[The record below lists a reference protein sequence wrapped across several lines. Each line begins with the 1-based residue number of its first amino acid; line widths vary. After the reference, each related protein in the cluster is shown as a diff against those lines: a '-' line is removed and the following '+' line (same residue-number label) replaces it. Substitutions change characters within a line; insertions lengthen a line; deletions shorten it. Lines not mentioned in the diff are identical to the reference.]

1 MAKIPLGND
10 IDLDDSQFY
19 NRVNDIS
26 FLYNHL
32 KTTEDGSS
40 PAILLTGVRGVGKTV
55 LMKKLIKDYCNDYLI
70 VYINLENC
78 DKYDAGELT
87 RFSIMKVFYD
97 AIITSCENFG
107 FMTSDIKTKKFFKTK
122 NFKIDNIVDYKDI
135 PVPIPHSEDDY
146 SKFADFVTSL
156 PMDILNQY
164 NHVIK
169 GVWIFFDEFQ
179 IVKHLNTDVNSF
191 LWYIR
196 GLVQSQKGVGYMFSG
211 SMSVKDELTDDISGR
226 RGAFG
231 GRILTFELQ
240 PFSFETTKNFLTENA
255 DYLKFTG
262 DGFEQFYEYT
272 GGIPYYVNSFA
283 RLLPP
288 NRVLDKKQIIS
299 EFNSSLDYLV
309 SNSKRIWYSLTPQ
322 EQKIVTTLVEKPL
335 RRVDI
340 AKKLNITSGAIGNSL
355 NSLIDSVLIEGDG
368 KYFNITDNIFR
379 AWLKN
384 EYDRKGV
391 FPFKNNIY

>member
-55 LMKKLIKDYCNDYLI
+55 LMKKLIKDYGNDYLC

-78 DKYDAGELT
+78 DKYDDGELT

-97 AIITSCENFG
+97 AIVTSCENFG

-122 NFKIDNIVDYKDI
+122 TFKIDKIVDYNDI
-135 PVPIPHSEDDY
+135 PVPIPHSEEDY

-164 NHVIK
+164 SHVIK

-196 GLVQSQKGVGYMFSG
+196 GLVQSQKGIGYIFSG
-211 SMSVKDELTDDISGR
+211 SMSVKDELIDDISGR
-226 RGAFG
+226 KGAFG

-240 PFSFETTKNFLTENA
+240 PFSFETTKNFLIENA
-255 DYLKFTG
+255 DYLKFSD

-288 NRVLDKKQIIS
+288 NRVLDKKQIIY
-299 EFNSSLDYLV
+299 EFNSSIDYLV
-309 SNSKRIWYSLTPQ
+309 SNSKRIWYSLTLQ

-340 AKKLNITSGAIGNSL
+340 AKKLNVTSGAIGNSL
-355 NSLIDSVLIEGDG
+355 NSLIDSVLIEGGG

-379 AWLKN
+379 AWLIN
-384 EYDRKGV
+384 EYNRKGV

>member
-1 MAKIPLGND
+1 MAKIHLEND

-19 NRVNDIS
+19 NRVIDIS

-40 PAILLTGVRGVGKTV
+40 PAILLTGVRGIGKTV
-55 LMKKLIKDYCNDYLI
+55 LIKKLINDYANDYLS

-78 DKYDAGELT
+78 NKYDDGELT

-97 AIITSCENFG
+97 AIISSCENFG
-107 FMTSDIKTKKFFKTK
+107 LMTSDIKAFKTK
-122 NFKIDNIVDYKDI
+122 NI
-135 PVPIPHSEDDY
+135 PVSIAHSEDDY

-164 NHVIK
+164 SHVIK

-191 LWYIR
+191 LWYIS
-196 GLVQSQKGVGYMFSG
+196 GLVQSQKGIGYMFSG
-211 SMSVKDELTDDISGR
+211 SMSVKDELIDDISGR
-226 RGAFG
+226 KGAFG

-240 PFSFETTKNFLTENA
+240 PFSFETTKKFLIENA
-255 DYLKFTG
+255 DYLKFSD

-272 GGIPYYVNSFA
+272 GGIPYYINSFA
-283 RLLPP
+283 ILLPP
-288 NRVLDKKQIIS
+288 NRVLDKNEVVS

-322 EQKIVTTLVEKPL
+322 EQKIVTTLVDKAL

-340 AKKLNITSGAIGNSL
+340 AKKLNVTSGAIGNSL
-355 NSLIDSVLIEGDG
+355 NSLIDSVLIESDG
-368 KYFNITDNIFR
+368 KYFNITDNIFK

-384 EYDRKGV
+384 EYDKKGV
-391 FPFKNNIY
+391 FPFKDNIY